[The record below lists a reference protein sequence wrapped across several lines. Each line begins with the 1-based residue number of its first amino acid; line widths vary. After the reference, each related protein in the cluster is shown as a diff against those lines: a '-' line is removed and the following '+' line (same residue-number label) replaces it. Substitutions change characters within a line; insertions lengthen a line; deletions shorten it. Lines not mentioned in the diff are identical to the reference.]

1 MMKKS
6 KMLRFL
12 SLSAVAAGFL
22 LTAGNV
28 TPASAQQPGRD
39 PFQKLGWA
47 KPRDPN
53 AKTTT
58 VTKDGKVTTVKLPPA
73 APSPVIPPGI
83 QERINYY
90 KRLREEHVAKNLP
103 IPKVT
108 SVLTLDEMAVIG
120 IFRTPRGYA
129 AMVEAKPIKLSYTI
143 YPGEKFFDG
152 QLVAIEENKLI
163 FRRVTKWTNGKFIA
177 SEESKSLR
185 QYTVEQEV
193 NGTAPVETTTTAV
206 KPADPT
212 AAPPTTPQQTP
223 ATTAENKSQT
233 APTTSTTTSAP
244 AQIVSPLDEMAR
256 QPEEKPQDA
265 AKSTDKNKKGKQ
277 KSAGGNGKP
286 AEKKPVKVAENK
298 QQ

>member
-12 SLSAVAAGFL
+12 SLSIAASFL
-22 LTAGNV
+22 LIAGNAL
-28 TPASAQQPGRD
+28 PANAQQGRD
-39 PFQKLGWA
+39 PFTKLGWA

-53 AKTTT
+53 AKPT
-58 VTKDGKVTTVKLPPA
+58 VTTKDGKTVVKPVPV

-90 KRLREEHVAKNLP
+90 KRLRETAVASNQP

-108 SVLTLDEMAVIG
+108 SVLTLDEMAVTG

-152 QLVAIEENKLI
+152 QLVAIEENKLV

-177 SEESKSLR
+177 SEESKALR

-193 NGTAPVETTTTAV
+193 NGTAPVETTTTA
-206 KPADPT
+206 KTETTTQPT
-212 AAPPTTPQQTP
+212 QTP
-223 ATTAENKSQT
+223 AQTSASNTENKPAVTPS
-233 APTTSTTTSAP
+233 SAP
-244 AQIVSPLDEMAR
+244 IVSPLDEMAN
-256 QPEEKPQDA
+256 QPKETPEA
-265 AKSTDKNKKGKQ
+265 AKTTDKTKKGKQ
-277 KSAGGNGKP
+277 KSPGKTT
-286 AEKKPVKVAENK
+286 EKKPVKVAENK